1 MIPARRPAYSIGG
14 MAATGR
20 LQSLT
25 ITDRR
30 GTTTDEL
37 TMTLED
43 HDGRLAI
50 PPRGKILTVA
60 LGWEGEALVDRGS
73 FTVDEV
79 EHSGAPD
86 VLTIRARSADL
97 RKENPAKRCESY
109 HEKTLEEIV
118 ATAAGRLG
126 LAPNIANAL
135 AGIFIDHID
144 QTDESDLHFLH
155 RLAERYDA
163 LCMAKNGNLLFMPMN
178 GGVTAGGTPI
188 PMLTLKR
195 GVGDTHRYLIA
206 DREEFTGV
214 LAYWSDLESAERK
227 EVLVGSSDNTK
238 RLRHT
243 YASEAHAIEEAS
255 AELKRLQRKHS
266 ELTLELAEGR
276 ADIYPETPVTAQGY
290 KPEIDATPWIIDE
303 VTHNFS
309 ERGYTCSIRMETR

>member
-20 LQSLT
+20 LKSLT

-43 HDGRLAI
+43 HDSRLAI
-50 PPRGKILTVA
+50 PPRGKMLTVA
-60 LGWEGEALVDRGS
+60 LGWEDEPLVDRGS
-73 FTVDEV
+73 FIVDEV

-86 VLTIRARSADL
+86 MLTIRARSADL

-109 HEKTLEEIV
+109 HEQTLQEIV
-118 ATAAGRLG
+118 GIAAGRLG
-126 LAPNIANAL
+126 LDPRIAPAL
-135 AGIFIDHID
+135 SGIFIEHID

-178 GGVTAGGTPI
+178 GGVTAGGTAI
-188 PMLTLKR
+188 PLLTLKR
-195 GVGDTHRYLIA
+195 GVGDTHRYVIA

-214 LAYWSDLESAERK
+214 LAYWSDLDDAERK

-243 YASEAHAIEEAS
+243 YASEAHALEEAT
-255 AELKRLQRKHS
+255 AELTRLQRKHA
-266 ELTLELAEGR
+266 ELTLEMAEGR
-276 ADIYPETPVTAQGY
+276 ADIYPETPVATQGF
-290 KPEIDATPWIIDE
+290 KEQIDATQWIIDE
-303 VTHNFS
+303 ITHNFT

>member
-30 GTTTDEL
+30 DTTADEL
-37 TMTLED
+37 TLTLED

-50 PPRGKILTVA
+50 PPRGKVLSVA
-60 LGWEGEALVDRGS
+60 LGWEGEALVDRGL

-86 VLTIRARSADL
+86 VLTIRARSANL
-97 RKENPAKRCESY
+97 RKSNPAKRCESY
-109 HEKTLEEIV
+109 HKKTLQQV
-118 ATAAGRLG
+118 VGSAAGRLG
-126 LAPNIANAL
+126 LGATVAPSL
-135 AGIFIDHID
+135 AGVFIDHID
-144 QTDESDLHFLH
+144 QTDESDLHFLN

-163 LCMAKNGNLLFMPMN
+163 LCMAKNGQLLFMPMN
-178 GGVTAGGTPI
+178 GGVTAGGTAI
-188 PMLTLKR
+188 PSITLKR

-214 LAYWSDLESAERK
+214 IAFWSDLDEAERK
-227 EVLVGSSDNTK
+227 EILVGSSENAK

-243 YASEAHAIEEAS
+243 YATEGDAIQAAS
-255 AELKRLQRKHS
+255 AELKRLQRKHA
-266 ELTLELAEGR
+266 EFTLELAEGR
-276 ADIYPETPVTAQGY
+276 ADIYPETPVIAEGY

-303 VTHNFS
+303 VTHQFTNS
-309 ERGYTCSIRMETR
+309 GYTCEIKMQTR

>member
-1 MIPARRPAYSIGG
+1 MIPARRPAYAIGG

-126 LAPNIANAL
+126 LAPNIASAL

-163 LCMAKNGNLLFMPMN
+163 SAWPKTATYCLCP
-178 GGVTAGGTPI
+178 
-188 PMLTLKR
+188 
-195 GVGDTHRYLIA
+195 
-206 DREEFTGV
+206 
-214 LAYWSDLESAERK
+214 
-227 EVLVGSSDNTK
+227 
-238 RLRHT
+238 
-243 YASEAHAIEEAS
+243 
-255 AELKRLQRKHS
+255 
-266 ELTLELAEGR
+266 
-276 ADIYPETPVTAQGY
+276 
-290 KPEIDATPWIIDE
+290 
-303 VTHNFS
+303 
-309 ERGYTCSIRMETR
+309 